1 MLTDVLSLIFI
12 GLGALFVLSAS
23 IGLVRFKDS
32 LSRVH
37 AITKPQTVGLI
48 LTVIGAI
55 IRVIGSPDFNIAH
68 RGDLGILV
76 LLILFA
82 LMTGPVTGQRVGRV
96 SRREGLYGPPDHLSV
111 NEAPAQRAVKRK
123 R

>member
-1 MLTDVLSLIFI
+1 MLTDILSLIFI
-12 GLGALFVLSAS
+12 GLGAFFVLSAS

-37 AITKPQTVGLI
+37 AVTKPQTVGLI

-55 IRVIGSPDFNIAH
+55 IRVIGSPDFNIDH

-76 LLILFA
+76 LLVLFA